1 MYFVTNIERDTLENE
16 FYRKVIWTT
25 EYKGMQLVLMSIPVG
40 QDIELEIHK
49 EADQFIRI
57 EKGEGELHIGKHEE
71 ISVPIKDGSA
81 LIIERNTYHRVVN
94 VGSTPLKLYTVYTP
108 AQHAKNKIERF
119 RPPSESEKETG
130 NVKNRKVN
138 NTKILYFLDL
148 F

>member
-1 MYFVTNIERDTLENE
+1 MYFVTNIEKDTLENDY
-16 FYRKVIWTT
+16 YRKVIWTT

-71 ISVPIKDGSA
+71 VSVPIKDGSA
-81 LIIERNTYHRVVN
+81 LIIERNTYHRIVN
-94 VGSTPLKLYTVYTP
+94 VGATPLKLYTVYTP
-108 AQHAKNKIERF
+108 AMHPRGKIERT
-119 RPPSESEKETG
+119 RPSSESEKETDNG
-130 NVKNRKVN
+130 KNRKGN
-138 NTKILYFLDL
+138 NKKVLHLLYL